1 MFHAIS
7 DQLARLDLTLKTPS
21 ELRSSVIQYLRNSPL
36 TSDGTHLREFIS
48 YQDWESYLRRMP
60 QDGVWGDWITLR
72 GLVNMLNIDIYQHLV
87 NLLDLAMLCYYKVY
101 YFRTLL
107 AMFHSHF
114 PSFT

>member
-1 MFHAIS
+1 MVLVLNVIFSMVRSMTFKMLFLHLFPNWNIFCIS
-7 DQLARLDLTLKTPS
+7 VK
-21 ELRSSVIQYLRNSPL
+21 N
-36 TSDGTHLREFIS
+36 
-48 YQDWESYLRRMP
+48 
-60 QDGVWGDWITLR
+60 
-72 GLVNMLNIDIYQHLV
+72 QHLV